1 MSERIYGSQIVKLVK
16 QRCEPYQEFF
26 ADKLITIVLFQPPN
40 NLTDKQMF
48 AQYSAAVTSTNQKVK
63 TFKFLGCDVNRQD
76 LPADTSP
83 RKFRAILN
91 HAATNPNT
99 IGIIVQNPVPERK
112 LRVEI
117 AKIPPRLDIDGINET
132 SIFKASATSEAISRL
147 VSGFTESG
155 DRVAVVGS
163 MGFVG
168 RGVVKLLLEENIQLI
183 ELDRRKGDTASQ
195 IKQAVLNA
203 ELVVTAT
210 GQANLIQPDYLKPE
224 HKLVIDAAFI
234 PQEDGTILGDI
245 SKEAYDIPQYLTPVP
260 GGIGPTQ
267 MAVLL
272 ERIMKVAKIEIQPW
286 NYQKDILEP
295 LQLERVTSI
304 NSLYLQYS
312 QNTETK
318 GLSEAVEIA
327 KNALSEGVSPK
338 QVADMLTLLNAAYQD
353 LVARSGA
360 AQARKIVITKA
371 EAELALPKEDRSSPQ
386 QLPKNNQS
394 PGKSR

>member
-1 MSERIYGSQIVKLVK
+1 MSEKIYGGKILKLVK
-16 QRCEPYQEFF
+16 DRCSPHLDFF
-26 ADKLITIVLFQPPN
+26 E
-40 NLTDKQMF
+40 DKQVTIALFEPARKLNDLQMLS
-48 AQYSAAVTSTNQKVK
+48 QYEAAVTSTNQKVK
-63 TFKFLGCDVNRQD
+63 TFKFLGCDVNRVD

-168 RGVVKLLLEENIQLI
+168 RGVVKLLQEKNIQLI

-195 IKQAVLNA
+195 IKQGVLNA

-234 PQEDGTILGDI
+234 PQEDGIILGDI
-245 SKEAYDIPQYLTPVP
+245 SQEAYDIPRYLTPVP

-267 MAVLL
+267 MAILL

-286 NYQKDILEP
+286 DYQKDILEP
-295 LQLERVTSI
+295 LQLERVASI

-327 KNALSEGVSPK
+327 KNALSEGIEPE
-338 QVADMLTLLNAAYQD
+338 QVTDMLTLLNTAYQD
-353 LVARSGA
+353 LVTRSGA
-360 AQARKIVITKA
+360 AQARKIVVRKA
-371 EAELALPKEDRSSPQ
+371 QVELALSREERASPK
-386 QLPKNNQS
+386 QLPKNKQS
-394 PGKSR
+394 R